1 MGPARGMNLLGIDV
15 SSLDVAA
22 FERTTRLLYP
32 FLALAFL
39 ALVWHRR
46 SARLLLAGV
55 LLANA
60 WLFVATQWPLQRLYG
75 MGSSR
80 DRVNNVGLALVV
92 AAGNSPLETAQP
104 GQLHFEPFWGLLLA
118 LLSGF
123 DPERLLRLYAFMPLV
138 ALTLFCL
145 ALYHGLRAPP
155 GSAVAMTGF
164 ERALVA
170 GFATLLC
177 SSPLDATSSYRI
189 TWALM
194 FLLKPNH
201 ALGLVLLPLVLR
213 AFARMRSLPG
223 RIGVGFLLQL
233 MGWAF
238 VIHMGLTAIGLVLY
252 ALASLLLRR
261 DQARRDVLD
270 VLVVLGVNLL
280 IVSPYLYMLM
290 VDFPFT
296 TPGAHATIPAWSPHL
311 LEVTWRTGWLLPV
324 AAWGTWCLW
333 QRGDRLGRLW
343 ATQVVAGLLSWAVC
357 LVLSEWRLAR
367 ELDEF
372 YQWCRFTGALAAAVG
387 AWDLLGRLAAHL
399 ASGAAQGALVGRE
412 LYATLA
418 RRVALEPA
426 ARATLLALLVL
437 PASVP
442 YWYDAALMDP
452 FFEGSRPPL
461 PALIRSPT
469 DFLRHHTG
477 ARDIVAGDR
486 EFAPMVSALGARRVL
501 VSARLNTPRD
511 ITARSAAERALV
523 LGDDPLAR
531 QAAFERFGVRWLV
544 ATPSLLQQYGTTL
557 EALRLRAD
565 LQEAHLTREG
575 PQRFVAVF
583 RVLPGARP

>member
-15 SSLDVAA
+15 SGLDVAA

-32 FLALAFL
+32 FLALAWL
-39 ALVWHRR
+39 ALVWRLR
-46 SARLLLAGV
+46 SGRLLLAGV

-60 WLFVATQWPLQRLYG
+60 WLFFATQWPLQRLYG
-75 MGSSR
+75 LGTSR

-118 LLSGF
+118 VLSGF
-123 DPERLLRLYAFMPLV
+123 EPERLLRLYAFMPLV
-138 ALTLFCL
+138 ALTLFGL
-145 ALYHGLRAPP
+145 ALYRGLRAPP
-155 GSAVAMTGF
+155 GDGVAMSAF

-177 SSPLDATSSYRI
+177 SSPLDVGSSYRV

-213 AFARMRSLPG
+213 AFAGMRSLAG
-223 RIGVGFLLQL
+223 RVAVGFLLQL

-252 ALASLLLRR
+252 ALALLLLRR
-261 DQARRDVLD
+261 DQARRDVVD

-296 TPGAHATIPAWSPHL
+296 TPGAHATVPAWSPHL

-324 AAWGTWCLW
+324 AVWGTRCLW
-333 QRGDRLGRLW
+333 RRGDRLGRLW
-343 ATQVVAGLLSWAVC
+343 AAQVVAGLLSWAAC

-372 YQWCRFTGALAAAVG
+372 YQWCRFTGAVAAAVG
-387 AWDLLGRLAAHL
+387 AWDLLGRLAAYVASVGAPAGDRGQAWL
-399 ASGAAQGALVGRE
+399 AG
-412 LYATLA
+412 LA
-418 RRVALEPA
+418 RRVVAEPA

-452 FFEGSRPPL
+452 FFEGSCRPL
-461 PALIRSPT
+461 PALVTGPT
-469 DFLRHHTG
+469 DFLRRQTG
-477 ARDIVAGDR
+477 ARDVVAGDR
-486 EFAPMVSALGARRVL
+486 EFATWVSALGARRVL

-511 ITARSAAERALV
+511 VTARNAAERALV
-523 LGDDPLAR
+523 LGDDAR
-531 QAAFERFGVRWLV
+531 ARRAAFERFGVRWLV
-544 ATPSLLQQYGTTL
+544 ATPALLQQYGTDL
-557 EALRLRAD
+557 EQMRRRAD
-565 LQEAHLTREG
+565 LEEVHVTREG
-575 PQRFVAVF
+575 AQRFVVIY
-583 RVLPGARP
+583 RVLPGPQP

>member
-1 MGPARGMNLLGIDV
+1 MNLFGIDV

-39 ALVWHRR
+39 ALVWRQR
-46 SARLLLAGV
+46 SARLLLVGV

-75 MGSSR
+75 LGTSR

-118 LLSGF
+118 VLSGF

-138 ALTLFCL
+138 ALTLFGL

-155 GSAVAMTGF
+155 GEGVAMSPF

-170 GFATLLC
+170 GFVTLLC
-177 SSPLDATSSYRI
+177 SSPLDAASSYRV

-213 AFARMRSLPG
+213 AFAGMRSLRA
-223 RIGVGFLLQL
+223 RIGVGVLLQL

-238 VIHMGLTAIGLVLY
+238 VIHMGLTAIGLVVY

-270 VLVVLGVNLL
+270 VLIVLGVNLL

-296 TPGAHATIPAWSPHL
+296 TPGAHATIPPWSPHL

-333 QRGDRLGRLW
+333 RRGDRLGRLW
-343 ATQVVAGLLSWAVC
+343 AAQVVAGLMSWAAC

-367 ELDEF
+367 EMDEF

-387 AWDLLGRLAAHL
+387 AWDLLGRVAQQVAQ
-399 ASGAAQGALVGRE
+399 GAAQLGDSGHARL
-412 LYATLA
+412 AALA
-418 RRVALEPA
+418 RRVTHEPA
-426 ARATLLALLVL
+426 ARAVLLALLVL

-442 YWYDAALMDP
+442 YWYDAATMDP
-452 FFEGSRPPL
+452 FFEGSCRPL
-461 PALIRSPT
+461 PALVTGPT
-469 DFLRHHTG
+469 DFLRRQTG
-477 ARDIVAGDR
+477 PRDVVAGDR
-486 EFAPMVSALGARRVL
+486 EFATWVSALGARRVL

-511 ITARSAAERALV
+511 ASARNAAERAL
-523 LGDDPLAR
+523 LRGDDAAAR
-531 QAAFERFGVRWLV
+531 RGAFERFGVRWLV
-544 ATPSLLQQYGTTL
+544 VTPALLEQHGTDLAT
-557 EALRLRAD
+557 LRQRAD
-565 LQEAHLTREG
+565 LQETHLTREG
-575 PQRFVAVF
+575 AQRFVAIF
-583 RVLPGARP
+583 RVLPSAP